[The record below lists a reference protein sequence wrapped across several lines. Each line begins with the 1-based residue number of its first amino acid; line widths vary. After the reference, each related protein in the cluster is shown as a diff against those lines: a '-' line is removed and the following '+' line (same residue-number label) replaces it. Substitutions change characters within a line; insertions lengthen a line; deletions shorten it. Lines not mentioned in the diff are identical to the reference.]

1 MRKHL
6 LLPSLLAIGLLGL
19 GSSFALA
26 CNGAKTKTT
35 STASAAGSS
44 CAGKTEA
51 SAASVPG
58 TSSSAADC
66 AAACAAAKT
75 ASAAG
80 ACGSAASV
88 QTAGAA
94 GHCNGAATKTA
105 SSDACAA
112 KADFFISSYLCLSKA
127 ASGHCNVSMQTAAAT
142 WNEGLQKLIAS
153 AEAAQHREA
162 LQTLAGQLADWPADA
177 AAADARF
184 RAVSEWTAG
193 YCERFPEKTAGA
205 KVMTCPETGKRWVEI
220 ETTAA
225 DGQS

>member
-26 CNGAKTKTT
+26 CGGAKTT
-35 STASAAGSS
+35 STASAAGTS

-58 TSSSAADC
+58 TTTSASDC

-75 ASAAG
+75 ASVAG

-88 QTAGAA
+88 RTAGTA
-94 GHCNGAATKTA
+94 GSCNGAASKSA

-127 ASGHCNVSMQTAAAT
+127 ASGHCSVSMQTAAAT
-142 WNEGLQKLIAS
+142 WNEGLQKVIAS

-162 LQTLAGQLADWPADA
+162 LQTLAGHLADWPADA

-205 KVMTCPETGKRWVEI
+205 KVMTCPETGKRWVEL
-220 ETTAA
+220 ETAGA